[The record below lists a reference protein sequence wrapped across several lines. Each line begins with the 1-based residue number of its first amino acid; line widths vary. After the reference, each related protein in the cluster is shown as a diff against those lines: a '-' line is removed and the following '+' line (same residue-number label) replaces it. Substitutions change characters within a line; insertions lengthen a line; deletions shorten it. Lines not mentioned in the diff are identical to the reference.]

1 MRLLPA
7 SAPFSRELAVFT
19 GRMCDF
25 TRYPVFT
32 VSVTRMENF
41 QSMRNPSKA
50 ILVALLIAIPAP
62 LVLAL
67 LLTLTPEPLRLIAA
81 GQLVEALGSNG
92 GILAYILTLVLFG
105 IAGFLAVAIAAKQPA
120 RQRSSSRSSNRA
132 QQQADDDDGY
142 DDTGPEGN
150 EEGTVKWFNVKKGFG
165 FIVRDSGDEVFV
177 HFRAIRG
184 RGRRVLRQGQLVRFN
199 VVEADK
205 GLQADNVSILSD

>member
-1 MRLLPA
+1 
-7 SAPFSRELAVFT
+7 
-19 GRMCDF
+19 
-25 TRYPVFT
+25 
-32 VSVTRMENF
+32 
-41 QSMRNPSKA
+41 MRNPAKA

-67 LLTLTPEPLRLIAA
+67 LLSFTPDPLRLIAI
-81 GQLVEALGSNG
+81 GEFVEALGSTR
-92 GILAYILTLVLFG
+92 GITAYIITFVVFG

-120 RQRSSSRSSNRA
+120 STTSTSSRSSSQPRSQGSNQNYIEDDA
-132 QQQADDDDGY
+132 DYDDDS
-142 DDTGPEGN
+142 PEGD
-150 EEGTVKWFNVKKGFG
+150 EEGSVKWFNVKKGFG

-184 RGRRVLRQGQLVRFN
+184 SGRRVLRQGQLVRFS